1 MFLYEVFP
9 PERIVMRLESEN
21 KDEVFEEL
29 VDQFCQM
36 EQINGNVNIL
46 EALWER
52 ESKMSTGVIRG
63 VAIPHAQTPAAVKIS
78 GILGISKRG
87 IDYDAL
93 DGQPVHLVFMIFAP
107 PSDTETYLGMLKRLA
122 GLLENHQFI
131 KELSSQNDP
140 QGVSGIIKKYEDSF
154 VPAE

>member
-1 MFLYEVFP
+1 MFLYDIFQ
-9 PERIVMRLESEN
+9 PERVVMRLASEN

-29 VDQFCQM
+29 VDQFCQT
-36 EQINGNVNIL
+36 EQIKVNVNIL

-63 VAIPHAQTPAAVKIS
+63 VAIPHAQTPAVGKPG

-93 DGQPVHLVFMIFAP
+93 DGQPVHLVFMLLAP
-107 PSDTETYLGMLKRLA
+107 PADSEMYLLLLKRLA

-131 KELSSQNDP
+131 KDLQSQNDP
-140 QGVSGIIKKYEDSF
+140 QGVNGIIRKYEESYIIT
-154 VPAE
+154 E